1 MFSPNRAGQSHIERV
16 ASAALSGSNLTSGFS
31 YWIAQRRVSLVRL
44 LVSASCPTPKALRT
58 RRPICCRRSMP
69 ITGGFA
75 AQGALPIHAFD
86 QTEALLGIQERLQ
99 KLVHVGH
106 NKCKRAT
113 SPLRNNH
120 ASLKLPVLLTL
131 SFGPAPPAPTASA

>member
-1 MFSPNRAGQSHIERV
+1 
-16 ASAALSGSNLTSGFS
+16 
-31 YWIAQRRVSLVRL
+31 
-44 LVSASCPTPKALRT
+44 
-58 RRPICCRRSMP
+58 MP